1 MDISGMEVQLT
12 KNWKINYSA
21 HIDLETKKIVN
32 QSFTI
37 YRDLHC
43 WEARLVWRP
52 SGIGGNSYYLRINVK
67 APQLRDL
74 KYEKRGGR
82 SSVLRY

>member
-1 MDISGMEVQLT
+1 MDISGAEVQLT

-21 HIDLETKKIVN
+21 HYDLEKKQVVN
-32 QSFTI
+32 HSFTI
-37 YRDLHC
+37 YRNLHC
-43 WEARLVWRP
+43 WEARLIWRP